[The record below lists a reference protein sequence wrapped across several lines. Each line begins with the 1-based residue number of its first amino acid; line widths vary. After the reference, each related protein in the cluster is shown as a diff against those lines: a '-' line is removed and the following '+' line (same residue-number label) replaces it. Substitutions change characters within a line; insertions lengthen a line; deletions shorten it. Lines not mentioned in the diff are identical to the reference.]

1 MFTFDSNVIVYPEW
15 HGSQVEVIF
24 ISRTDSR
31 YMDSYDAMSSEQ
43 ASSLPP
49 QDASAKEISDGIKA
63 RRASVASFFDKI
75 VEDVPEL
82 DKKNPDDWRGEI
94 PFEFKDKAV
103 SELLDTDKLQEKRVK
118 N

>member
-1 MFTFDSNVIVYPEW
+1 MFNFDSNITVFVEW
-15 HGSQVEVIF
+15 QGQQVDVVF
-24 ISRTDSR
+24 ISRMNSR
-31 YMDSYDAMSSEQ
+31 YMESYDTMSSEQ

-49 QDASAKEISDGIKA
+49 ADPTPKEISDGIKA

-75 VEDVPEL
+75 VEDVPDLE
-82 DKKNPDDWRGEI
+82 KQNPEDWRGEI
-94 PFEFKDKAV
+94 PFEFKDKAI